1 MSLNAYTQFRELV
14 DGLTDTVSG
23 MTMGT
28 IAVILRVTGEA
39 DGPVGFARL
48 PTDVMR
54 HWSFQDAVVGA
65 ASITPDQVTEPFAYG
80 VVRDGSR
87 FGSPG

>member
-1 MSLNAYTQFRELV
+1 MV
-14 DGLTDTVSG
+14 GLTDTVSG

-28 IAVILRVTGEA
+28 IAVVVRVTGEA
-39 DGPVGFARL
+39 EGPVGFATV

-65 ASITPDQVTEPFAYG
+65 ISITPDQVAVPVGYV
-80 VVRDGSR
+80 VVRDGKR

>member
-14 DGLTDTVSG
+14 DGLIDTVSG

-28 IAVILRVTGEA
+28 IAVILRATGEA
-39 DGPVGFARL
+39 EGPVGFATV

-54 HWSFQDAVVGA
+54 HWSSQDAVVGA
-65 ASITPDQVTEPFAYG
+65 ASIAPDQVTEPLGYG